1 MDFTTTWQGKVLVGK
16 LSGELG
22 FKDQVA
28 MNRAL
33 DDMTRSAPA
42 GIVLDFRDVVYLA
55 SMGIGML
62 MKLAKDFREKG
73 VQVRLA
79 APRPGV
85 KMLLEMVRAES
96 VIPMDSTLED
106 SVAQFSHAT

>member
-1 MDFTTTWQGKVLVGK
+1 MNFTSSWQGSVLVGK
-16 LSGELG
+16 LTGELG

-28 MNRAL
+28 MNQAL
-33 DDMTRSAPA
+33 DQMVASDAT
-42 GIVLDFRDVVYLA
+42 GVVLDFREVVYLA

-73 VQVRLA
+73 IQVRLA
-79 APRPGV
+79 GPRPGV

-96 VIPMDSTLED
+96 VIPIDATIEE
-106 SVAQFSHAT
+106 SVKQVVAA

>member
-1 MDFTTTWQGKVLVGK
+1 MNFVTSWQGRVLVGK

-28 MNRAL
+28 MNKAL
-33 DDMTRSAPA
+33 DEMVQSSPA
-42 GIVLDFRDVVYLA
+42 GIVLDFSQVVYLA

-62 MKLAKDFREKG
+62 MKLAKEFGDRG
-73 VQVRLA
+73 IRVRLA

-96 VIPMDSTLED
+96 VIPMDPTIEE
-106 SVAQFSHAT
+106 SVQHFAQAA

>member
-1 MDFTTTWQGKVLVGK
+1 MDYSLSWQGNVLISK

-22 FKDQVA
+22 FKDQIA
-28 MNRAL
+28 MTRAL
-33 DDMTRSAPA
+33 DEMAKTSPA
-42 GIVLDFRDVVYLA
+42 GIVLDFREVVYLA

-62 MKLAKDFREKG
+62 IKLVKDFRDKG
-73 VQVRLA
+73 INVRLA

-96 VIPMDSTLED
+96 VIPIDPSIEE
-106 SVAQFSHAT
+106 SVQRLPVPA